1 MFASV
6 EGVVRG
12 CEEEEVGSVRAVLKL
27 DFSKVVSGNNGCD
40 WTGQGEAMTADIEA
54 RRKQRRHG
62 HRHTLSASTT
72 IVRTSS
78 SFFLSPDSITT
89 ILPRQ
94 SHLTTPLLR
103 RRVHCS
109 TDVTS
114 RPPRRLARTTDDNKF
129 TTSRG
134 AASHSSPPLLCH
146 LLRSSRP
153 HPDHILF
160 SSMRVPLLSQR

>member
-62 HRHTLSASTT
+62 HTDTRS
-72 IVRTSS
+72 
-78 SFFLSPDSITT
+78 
-89 ILPRQ
+89 
-94 SHLTTPLLR
+94 LLR
-103 RRVHCS
+103 QPLYEQA
-109 TDVTS
+109 
-114 RPPRRLARTTDDNKF
+114 PPSF
-129 TTSRG
+129 
-134 AASHSSPPLLCH
+134 SPLTQLPPFLLDS
-146 LLRSSRP
+146 LT
-153 HPDHILF
+153 
-160 SSMRVPLLSQR
+160 